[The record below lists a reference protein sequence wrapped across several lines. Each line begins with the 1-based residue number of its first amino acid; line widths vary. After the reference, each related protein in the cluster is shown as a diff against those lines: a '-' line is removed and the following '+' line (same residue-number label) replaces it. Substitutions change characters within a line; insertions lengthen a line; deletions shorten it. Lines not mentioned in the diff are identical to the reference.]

1 MVAKLEEVDEDQME
15 SMAENTNH
23 ESNGKPTMTRSK
35 SLAMCAAPGG
45 TGSRG

>member
-23 ESNGKPTMTRSK
+23 ESNGTPTTTRSN
-35 SLAMCAAPGG
+35 SLAMYSAPGG
-45 TGSRG
+45 TGSRR